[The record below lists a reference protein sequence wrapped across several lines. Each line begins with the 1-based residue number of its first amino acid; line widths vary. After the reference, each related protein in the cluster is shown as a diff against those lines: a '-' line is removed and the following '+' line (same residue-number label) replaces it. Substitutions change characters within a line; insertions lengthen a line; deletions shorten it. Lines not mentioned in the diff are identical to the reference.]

1 MRTSRFS
8 SSATDAG
15 ASPKVKV
22 KHAFPVPR
30 PIVSL
35 ALDRTLDRTLID
47 PSYDRE
53 SAVPRIALATYDP
66 GTEPSK
72 DTDLPVLVRALT
84 DAGARAEARYWD
96 DPDAD
101 WAGYDLVVI
110 RSTWDYSWRAA
121 EFVAWLERVGKAA
134 RVANPADVVRWNT
147 DKRYLGEL
155 AAAGVPTVPTRYIA
169 PGEPAGLPDGH
180 EYVIKPT
187 SGAGARFAAR
197 YTPADHDTAVR
208 HLERMHAEGFTAM
221 VQPYLAGID
230 VTGERALQFFGGR
243 LLHAS
248 RKGAVL
254 SPGTPYDADKVAHP
268 GLVPWRPTDAE
279 LAVAEKALAAVP
291 GSAELL
297 YARVDLADG
306 EDGAPRLMELELI
319 EPNLF
324 LSLHPDSVPHVT
336 EAILAA
342 AEG

>member
-1 MRTSRFS
+1 M
-8 SSATDAG
+8 
-15 ASPKVKV
+15 
-22 KHAFPVPR
+22 
-30 PIVSL
+30 
-35 ALDRTLDRTLID
+35 
-47 PSYDRE
+47 
-53 SAVPRIALATYDP
+53 PRIALATYDP
-66 GTEPSK
+66 GAEPGK
-72 DTDLPVLVRALT
+72 DVDLPVLVRALR
-84 DAGARAEARYWD
+84 DAGAGAEARYWD

-101 WAGYDLVVI
+101 WGGYDLVVI
-110 RSTWDYSWRAA
+110 RSTWDYSWRAD
-121 EFVAWLERVGKAA
+121 EFAAWVERVGRAT

-169 PGEPAGLPDGH
+169 PGEPAALPADH

-197 YTPADHDTAVR
+197 YTPAEHDTAVR
-208 HLERMHAEGFTAM
+208 QLARMHAEGFTAM
-221 VQPYLAGID
+221 VQPYVAGID

-268 GLVPWRPTDAE
+268 GLVPWRPTEAE

-291 GSAELL
+291 GTTAPL
-297 YARVDLADG
+297 YARVDLVDG
-306 EDGAPRLMELELI
+306 ADGAPRLMELELV

-324 LSLHPDSVPHVT
+324 LWLHPDSVPRVAQ
-336 EAILAA
+336 AILAA
-342 AEG
+342 ADTPW